1 VPKIAS
7 QQDTS
12 IIIHVLICFFE
23 GLSMTPVFHFRRTM
37 QAFMIFYGFFFA
49 MIVSL
54 HAQAKN
60 TMLSES
66 LGKLTEWKSEPNGAV
81 LTTLQGMMRLTFY
94 SPSIV
99 RVRAVRTGSAW
110 DDHSFA
116 VGMQPQN
123 VKITSKDD
131 ADALT
136 FTSDALKVVVKKNPV
151 RVQFFTLDGKLLNED
166 EAAFG
171 TTWLGTEVTTH
182 KRLLAD
188 ERFIGLGEKAG
199 GTDKRRQAFTNWNTD
214 AFGYAGGSDPLYVS
228 IPFYMGLHSNSLVYG
243 IFLDNSYRTNFNF
256 GASNDR
262 FSSFSAE
269 AGEMNYY
276 FIHRPSVAETIQAY
290 TELTGRMEIPPLWAL
305 GYQQC
310 RYSYFPD
317 SEVMNVA
324 RTMREKGFA
333 GDAIVLDIH
342 YMDAYKVFT
351 FHPERFP
358 NPKKMIADLK
368 TLGFNTVVINDPG
381 IKVEKG
387 YSAYEDGLKQG
398 IFAKY
403 PDGTP
408 YSGEVWP
415 GWCHFPDFTN
425 PKARVW
431 WGDNM
436 KTLTDAGVT
445 GFWND
450 MNEPAAWGQNIPN
463 IVEFDFDGNKASYKK
478 AHNVYGLEMARSS
491 YEGAKRHLGGKRP
504 FVLTRAAFAGI
515 QRYSSI
521 WTGDNTAT
529 DDHLMLGTRL
539 VAGLGLSGVP
549 FTGVDIGG
557 FNGNG
562 SRELFARWVTVG
574 AFTPFFRIHAAIY
587 TKEQDPWSFGE
598 DVEEICK
605 NYIQLRYNLMPYIY
619 SAFHE
624 AAQTGLPVARNLA
637 ITYPFDAKIYDGA
650 FNSQYL
656 FGGAFLIAP
665 VVSTQ
670 QFAKVYL
677 PEKGEDWYDFHSN
690 KRLSGG
696 QEILVEAP
704 LERLPV
710 FVRGG
715 SIIPQQS
722 PVLHA
727 GQKPTDTLTLHVY
740 RGNTSNSFTYYEDD
754 GETYKYQQ
762 NDFHKRVIRYDAAK
776 NSLTFE
782 KADGVR
788 ASKFKA
794 VRCILHGFSGMKETI
809 SVGGKATKTSTEF
822 VSFLPNLSGFD
833 PLGAQGEREAADAL
847 ATTLIFPLTAEKLV
861 LTW

>member
-1 VPKIAS
+1 MLTNTAFYRHS
-7 QQDTS
+7 
-12 IIIHVLICFFE
+12 
-23 GLSMTPVFHFRRTM
+23 R
-37 QAFMIFYGFFFA
+37 AFMLFIGSFVLLIF
-49 MIVSL
+49 SL
-54 HAQAKN
+54 TFLLPISAQTRTN
-60 TMLSES
+60 TQSNSSSMLSES
-66 LGKLTEWKSEPNGAV
+66 LGKCTDWKQESNGLLITTPQGV
-81 LTTLQGMMRLTFY
+81 LRLTAY
-94 SPSIV
+94 TPYII
-99 RVRAVRTGSAW
+99 RVRAVRTNADW
-110 DDHSFA
+110 NDHSFA
-116 VGMQPQN
+116 VTMQAQT
-123 VKITSKDD
+123 VKFSVKDD

-136 FTSDALKVVVKKNPV
+136 LTTDAMKVVVKKNPV

-166 EAAFG
+166 ESAFG

-182 KRLLAD
+182 KRLLPD

-199 GTDKRRQAFTNWNTD
+199 GTDKRGSAFTNWNTD
-214 AFGYAGGSDPLYVS
+214 AFGYHGGSDPLYVS
-228 IPFYMGLHSNSLVYG
+228 IPFFMGLHSKSLVYG

-262 FSSFSAE
+262 FSSFSAD

-276 FIHRPSVAETIQAY
+276 FIHRPSVAETIRAY
-290 TELTGRMEIPPLWAL
+290 TELTGLMPLPPLWSL

-317 SEVMNVA
+317 TEVMSIA

-358 NPKKMIADLK
+358 NPKKLTSDLK
-368 TLGFNTVVINDPG
+368 AMGFNTVVINDPG

-387 YSAYEDGLKQG
+387 YSAFEDGVKQG
-398 IFAKY
+398 IFAQY

-408 YSGEVWP
+408 YKGEVWP

-425 PKARVW
+425 PKARQW
-431 WGDNM
+431 WGDKM

-450 MNEPAAWGQNIPN
+450 MNEPATWGQSIPN
-463 IVEFDFDGNKASYKK
+463 IVEFDFDGTKGTHRK

-491 YEGAKRHLGGKRP
+491 YEGAKRNLNGKRP
-504 FVLTRAAFAGI
+504 FVLTRAAYAGI

-529 DDHLMLGTRL
+529 DDHLMLGAKL
-539 VAGLGLSGVP
+539 VAGLGLAGVP
-549 FTGVDIGG
+549 FAGVDIGG

-574 AFTPFFRIHAAIY
+574 AFTPFFRIHSAIY

-605 NYIQLRYNLMPYIY
+605 NYIQLRYNLMPYLY
-619 SAFHE
+619 SAFYE
-624 AAQTGLPVARNLA
+624 ASQTGLPVARSLA
-637 ITYPFDAKIYDGA
+637 INYPFDANIYNGA
-650 FNSQYL
+650 FSAQYL
-656 FGGAFLIAP
+656 FGASLLVAP
-665 VVSTQ
+665 VVSAQ

-677 PEKGEDWYDFHSN
+677 PEKGEVWYDFHSH
-690 KRLSGG
+690 KQISGG
-696 QEILVEAP
+696 QEFLVEAP
-704 LERLPV
+704 LNRLPI

-727 GQKPTDTLTLHVY
+727 AQKPTDTLTLHVY
-740 RGNTSNSFTYYEDD
+740 RGNNANSFTYYEDD
-754 GETYKYQQ
+754 GESYAHEQG
-762 NDFHKRVIRYDAAK
+762 DFVKRVIRFDAAK
-776 NSLTFE
+776 KNLTFE
-782 KADGVR
+782 QSEGKRV
-788 ASKFKA
+788 SKFRT
-794 VRCILHGFSGMKETI
+794 VRCIFHGFGTTLPNEIK
-809 SVGGKATKTSTEF
+809 VGTKTTKTSMEF
-822 VSFLPNLSGFD
+822 FTFLPQLSGYD
-833 PLGAQGEREAADAL
+833 PLGGQTKSGAEELSAVI
-847 ATTLIFPLTAEKLV
+847 TFPLQAEKFV
-861 LTW
+861 VQW